1 MALAVAAIPMYLAT
15 PALMGAGIGLMFLA
29 AGISAATAANPSS
42 VAESL
47 TQIANA
53 AGGLAVASAALW
65 VLSGGMMAFAGA
77 SIIMAGAS
85 LAAMIALIPLTRL
98 AALADPLVRFAEA
111 LERIAGIDQIQ
122 LPEISGVSKVEQQT
136 SNNATSLPKN
146 DLSVAEPSMK
156 LTESQITTS
165 STNTQNY
172 TNTATTSGG
181 DKQLYNALMQVAN
194 RPVIVK
200 IGDLELKTLN
210 KKMKR
215 FNNNSQ

>member
-1 MALAVAAIPMYLAT
+1 
-15 PALMGAGIGLMFLA
+15 
-29 AGISAATAANPSS
+29 
-42 VAESL
+42 
-47 TQIANA
+47 
-53 AGGLAVASAALW
+53 
-65 VLSGGMMAFAGA
+65 
-77 SIIMAGAS
+77 
-85 LAAMIALIPLTRL
+85 
-98 AALADPLVRFAEA
+98 
-111 LERIAGIDQIQ
+111 
-122 LPEISGVSKVEQQT
+122 
-136 SNNATSLPKN
+136 
-146 DLSVAEPSMK
+146 MK